1 MVRIFFKKCMAPL
14 FHSISKG
21 LRRDRKLSALDIFSR
36 FHPPKDKY
44 SHLYILIVGIF
55 LRLQFPRSSAT
66 FHSESQV
73 EHHLTLALRGLES
86 TQHQVR
92 ALANLVKEQSQQI
105 KRLEQMTEK
114 YAPYVWK
121 ITGFQEVYDRAVTG
135 EQETILSEPFYLSK
149 NGYKLRIKMLPNGGS
164 ADPKVHKD
172 FKGKYMSVYIKVIPG
187 EYDSI
192 LSWPVT
198 EKIRITM
205 IDQVT
210 CQSDRVN
217 VSKVVDFQKTNWTRL
232 VREEDVGFGFVDFV
246 HQNVLQTRSYLKND
260 KIFIMVSKS

>member
-1 MVRIFFKKCMAPL
+1 
-14 FHSISKG
+14 
-21 LRRDRKLSALDIFSR
+21 
-36 FHPPKDKY
+36 
-44 SHLYILIVGIF
+44 
-55 LRLQFPRSSAT
+55 
-66 FHSESQV
+66 
-73 EHHLTLALRGLES
+73 
-86 TQHQVR
+86 
-92 ALANLVKEQSQQI
+92 
-105 KRLEQMTEK
+105 MTEK

-121 ITGFQEVYDRAVTG
+121 ITGFQAVYDRAVTG
-135 EQETILSEPFYLSK
+135 EQETILSEPFYLFK
-149 NGYKLRIKMLPNGGS
+149 NGYKLRIKMMPNGGS
-164 ADPKVHKD
+164 ADPKVHED

-217 VSKVVDFQKTNWTRL
+217 VSTVVDFRKTNWTSP
-232 VREEDVGFGFVDFV
+232 VREENVGYGFADFV